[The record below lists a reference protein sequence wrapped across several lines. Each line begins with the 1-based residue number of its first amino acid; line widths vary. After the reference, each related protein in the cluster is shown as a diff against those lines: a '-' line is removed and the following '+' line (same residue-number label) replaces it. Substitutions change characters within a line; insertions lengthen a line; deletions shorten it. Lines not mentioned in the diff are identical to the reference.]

1 MKSSVYVS
9 ALIISLL
16 ILSCTTEI
24 VAPKL
29 NESGKLILKID
40 KQNAPT
46 TVAVVK
52 AYLTREN
59 HDPIIG
65 TLNLLSDS
73 TADILFEQIAAGQWH
88 LKVDAEDD
96 SNVVLY
102 TGESD
107 VEVFAGFTSQV
118 YLTLYPTGSGV
129 GSIYINVT
137 WGVPFNT
144 NWVDYPYN
152 PIISSKRSYYD
163 YYGVTQPQVL
173 YENGLYRMYYFG
185 IYASAQKYV
194 LYAESYDGIH
204 WSYPVQNP
212 ILSPSAYGWDSW
224 AVHPGAVFKDD
235 DNTYKMYYYGYS
247 DQYSQWHI
255 GLATSVDG
263 IIWEKYPQPILM
275 GTSGWEY
282 QIGSSSIIKKDGT
295 YYLYYFGRTSP
306 IYRIGL
312 ATSTDGINFTKFAG
326 NPILSNTAS
335 WEGTGVIYPTV
346 IKEDAIF
353 KMVYCNASGSGFGL
367 ATSSN
372 GIDWTKANNN
382 PFFTVLNTSNY
393 WALTKISFPFWLKL
407 PNENRIYYSG
417 IAANSDEHRIGF
429 MRKSGN

>member
-1 MKSSVYVS
+1 MKRSISFS
-9 ALIISLL
+9 ALIISLF

-96 SNVVLY
+96 SSVVLY

-137 WGVPFNT
+137 WGVPLNS
-144 NWVDYPYN
+144 NWIDYPYN
-152 PIISSKRSYYD
+152 PIISSTGNYYD
-163 YYGVTQPQVL
+163 PYGVTQPVVL
-173 YENGLYRMYYFG
+173 FDGG
-185 IYASAQKYV
+185 IYKIWYAGVSASSRAYILYSESSDGYNWTFHSSNPVLVHGKYGDWD
-194 LYAESYDGIH
+194 Y
-204 WSYPVQNP
+204 
-212 ILSPSAYGWDSW
+212 LSVS
-224 AVHPGAVFKDD
+224 PGAVIKEYGIF
-235 DNTYKMYYYGYS
+235 KMYYSGWSDEYS
-247 DQYSQWHI
+247 NWHI

-263 IIWEKYPQPILM
+263 INWIKHSNPVIY
-275 GTSGWEY
+275 GTYNWEY
-282 QIGSSSIIKKDGT
+282 QIIPNSIMKIDNTYFLYFTGRNYPYYAIGVATSVDGINWTKYQGNPILVSNMPWESTGVTDASVIKENGVLKMIYGTAGSNG
-295 YYLYYFGRTSP
+295 F
-306 IYRIGL
+306 GL
-312 ATSTDGINFTKFAG
+312 ATSTDGYNWNKS
-326 NPILSNTAS
+326 P
-335 WEGTGVIYPTV
+335 
-346 IKEDAIF
+346 
-353 KMVYCNASGSGFGL
+353 
-367 ATSSN
+367 
-372 GIDWTKANNN
+372 NN
-382 PFFTVLNTSNY
+382 PFVTNQNTSNGWASFKMSYPY
-393 WALTKISFPFWLKL
+393 WIKTNNDYK
-407 PNENRIYYSG
+407 IYYSG
-417 IAANSDEHRIGF
+417 MNNYNGYHRIGV
-429 MRKSGN
+429 MRKQ